1 MICSINY
8 IKVFDR
14 IFSQFDGVGFSIVFW
29 DGETHHYG
37 KEDET
42 LFSMTIKD
50 NQTAKRL
57 LGGGSIGFGE
67 AYMSGQIII
76 EGELDSYL
84 KLRHQV
90 KKKKFSLLVAI
101 AVFLARRHVKHS
113 RQDQIAHHY
122 DIGND
127 FFEMF
132 LDTETMSYSCG
143 MYATLADSLAVAQQQ
158 KLEHV
163 CHLLDLLPYSRVLD
177 LGSGWGGFATYAAKK
192 FQWNVKGYTL
202 SNEQLIYARKMAED
216 ANLSELVSFE
226 YKDIVEAIPK
236 SQYDGAVMIEAIE
249 HVGKKNISEFI
260 KKVATVLVPGAPF
273 VVQATIR
280 KKLHSADKW
289 TLKYIFPG
297 GYLPSKEE
305 IIEAALEGGFSIER
319 IEENNQDYVCTVSDW
334 IKNLESNRYKIENKY
349 GKEFYRMW
357 ELWLHGTRV
366 GFEMGSI
373 GQLRV
378 HLKKII

>member
-1 MICSINY
+1 MIPGINY
-8 IKVFDR
+8 IKVFDT
-14 IFSQFDGVGFSIVFW
+14 IFNQFEGVRFSITFW
-29 DGETHHYG
+29 NGETHHYG
-37 KEDET
+37 KEGQN

-50 NQTAKRL
+50 SVTARRL

-67 AYMSGQIII
+67 VYMSERLII
-76 EGELDSYL
+76 EGDLDEYL
-84 KLRHQV
+84 KLRHRV
-90 KKKKFSLLVAI
+90 KKRKFSLLVSI
-101 AVFLARRHVKHS
+101 AVFFARRETKNS
-113 RQDQIAHHY
+113 RDEQIAHHY
-122 DIGND
+122 DIGNEL
-127 FFEMF
+127 FEMF
-132 LDTETMSYSCG
+132 LDKETMSYSCA
-143 MYATLADSLAVAQQQ
+143 MYTSPVETLSVAQTH
-158 KLEHV
+158 KLDHIGR
-163 CHLLDLLPYSRVLD
+163 LLKLPAHSRVLD
-177 LGSGWGGFATYAAKK
+177 LGSGWGGFAIYAAQK
-192 FQWNVKGYTL
+192 FQWHVKGYTL
-202 SNEQLIYARKMAED
+202 SNEQLLYARKRAKD
-216 ANLSELVSFE
+216 TNVDDLVSFE
-226 YKDIVEAIPK
+226 YKDIVESIPK
-236 SQYDGAVMIEAIE
+236 DVYDGAVMIEAIE
-249 HVGKKNISEFI
+249 HVGQKNISEFI
-260 KKVATVLVPGAPF
+260 KKVSAVLAQEAPF

-305 IIEAALEGGFSIER
+305 IIEAALERGFSIER